1 MVNIFLI
8 HYLNFSNIL
17 LAKSRYEVG
26 LEKLDLAAAEVAV
39 IKKAL
44 ESLQPLLVDAAAKV
58 AATVEEVEKE
68 KAEAAEVEKIVMVDE
83 ELANEQV

>member
-1 MVNIFLI
+1 M
-8 HYLNFSNIL
+8 
-17 LAKSRYEVG
+17 AKSRYEVG

-44 ESLQPLLVDAAAKV
+44 EALQPLLVDAAAKV
-58 AATVEEVEKE
+58 AATVEAVEKE